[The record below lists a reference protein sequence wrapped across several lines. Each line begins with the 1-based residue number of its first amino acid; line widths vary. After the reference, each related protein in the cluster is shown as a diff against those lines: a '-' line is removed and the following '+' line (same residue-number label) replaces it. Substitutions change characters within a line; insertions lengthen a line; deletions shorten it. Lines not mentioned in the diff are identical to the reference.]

1 MDPPRFFLNST
12 QSGARPAGCSH
23 CPPSPSRP
31 STCLLLAVSTHCE
44 HNMPGSWADPGDP
57 DRVFKCHSLSQMLQG
72 RTPPSPGAL
81 GGERVSKLDL
91 SHGRDQEGT
100 GAM

>member
-1 MDPPRFFLNST
+1 
-12 QSGARPAGCSH
+12 
-23 CPPSPSRP
+23 
-31 STCLLLAVSTHCE
+31 
-44 HNMPGSWADPGDP
+44 MPGSWADPGDP

-91 SHGRDQEGT
+91 SHGRDQEGM